1 MKKNYFQLDKV
12 SAITLTYERE
22 TSYKW
27 FPAIPAKPKMFLGI
41 QWGMTE
47 AIPAGWS
54 EYEDTRYFRKS
65 SSYFDDYSWYRV
77 DEVNGKVYNK
87 AHVHVHLNYKEGIGV
102 NFDSNEEA
110 QQWVDDLIASSDK
123 KFAVII
129 NK

>member
-12 SAITLTYERE
+12 SAIILTYETESR
-22 TSYKW
+22 YKW
-27 FPAIPAKPKMFLGI
+27 YPAIPAKPKMFLGI
-41 QWGMTE
+41 QWGMTDVV
-47 AIPAGWS
+47 PAGWTTCEDDKYGRVTS
-54 EYEDTRYFRKS
+54 EYFEDYK
-65 SSYFDDYSWYRV
+65 WYRV
-77 DEVNGKVYNK
+77 DEINGKVYNK
-87 AHVHVHLNYKEGIGV
+87 AHVDVKFSHQEGIGV